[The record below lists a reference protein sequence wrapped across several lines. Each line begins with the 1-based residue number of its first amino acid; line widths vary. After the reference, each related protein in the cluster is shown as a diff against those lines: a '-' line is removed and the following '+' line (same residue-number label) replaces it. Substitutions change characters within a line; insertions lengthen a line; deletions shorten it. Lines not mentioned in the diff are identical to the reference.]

1 VTHELRVHPEAHREF
16 NDAID
21 YYERRSSGLGSIFT
35 NEVDAGFAR
44 IREHPEAGRQVGK
57 RTRRL
62 VLPKFP
68 YSLIY
73 ETRED
78 CLMILAVA
86 HHRKRPHYW
95 RARR

>member
-1 VTHELRVHPEAHREF
+1 MNLG
-16 NDAID
+16 IY
-21 YYERRSSGLGSIFT
+21 YYELRSSGLGSIFT
-35 NEVDAGFAR
+35 NGVDAGFAR
-44 IREHPEAGRQVGK
+44 IREHPEAWRLVGK